1 MGHYFLLIF
10 CTIVDNWNIEK
21 FAELFFSRKIHFCPN
36 FDKKGLKRTR
46 NSFFWI
52 FLKMLS
58 LLLFGSNLNWELM
71 LLLMFHYQFNIW
83 QNSGS
88 LVMSQNALG
97 QSNKNL
103 SVLQVNTIILGVTR
117 HAQNTQNKNFVYL
130 HYLQKSKRDVVDF
143 SPADKHEVSL
153 QFNSNTLGVRSQ
165 ACPKYPSKFTIFLQY
180 LRENVKDEVDFLP
193 QIDVKGFFELILSF

>member
-1 MGHYFLLIF
+1 
-10 CTIVDNWNIEK
+10 
-21 FAELFFSRKIHFCPN
+21 
-36 FDKKGLKRTR
+36 
-46 NSFFWI
+46 
-52 FLKMLS
+52 
-58 LLLFGSNLNWELM
+58 M
-71 LLLMFHYQFNIW
+71 LLLMFHYQSNIW

-143 SPADKHEVSL
+143 SPADKHEISL
-153 QFNSNTLGVRSQ
+153 QFNINTLGVGSQ
-165 ACPKYPSKFTIFLQY
+165 ACPNTQTSLQY
-180 LRENVKDEVDFLP
+180 FCNILRKM
-193 QIDVKGFFELILSF
+193 

>member
-1 MGHYFLLIF
+1 MQTHLFLCLLDSRPTVGPMKLPLPVCLSVRLFVRLSVSFAFFSGMGHYFLLIF

-71 LLLMFHYQFNIW
+71 LLLMFHYQSNIW

-143 SPADKHEVSL
+143 SPADNFS
-153 QFNSNTLGVRSQ
+153 
-165 ACPKYPSKFTIFLQY
+165 TI
-180 LRENVKDEVDFLP
+180 
-193 QIDVKGFFELILSF
+193 